1 MVFAFIF
8 RIFHSDRT
16 VMRRILFILFA
27 VALGLNANAQTG
39 LNGYTCDNCI
49 PCGEGLGPCCSVWGA
64 CNGPGSPYITY
75 EAGNGSDGNPAVN
88 GCDMACTDMVSANN
102 PCGVEGTVVAAQS
115 FSYTP
120 SDLEIQVGQTVVW
133 VNVDGF
139 HDVNGAESTLG
150 DMWNNPESFS
160 FGAVNGAADGVCIG
174 SHTFTVEGTY
184 NYDCSINSHAA
195 NGMVATI
202 TVVPTPEGCTDEL
215 ACNFNPFATQE
226 DNSCT
231 FPGCVDSDALN
242 YNADAGCPAD
252 CVYLTF
258 DCSSIGN
265 AAWQDL
271 PMGVFP
277 DWQESMIGIEW
288 NGEWV
293 FNIPEMVEE
302 PQSGVDY
309 GVHHVDWISFE
320 GLPNWIEESDFVLGE
335 LSQSSQHCITATG
348 IPTEPG
354 VIEVIAI
361 GEVFISLFGEEFSIG
376 EHSFSAIL
384 EITDN
389 PNLIPGC
396 MYMTALNYLSYA
408 EIDDGSC
415 LFAGCTDES
424 AVNYSPLATIDD
436 GSCVEPCSPGGDS
449 SCPTDITGDG
459 FVNVSDLLEL
469 LSDFGAECIIEVI
482 EFTCGDP
489 MNYHGYD
496 YATVQIGDQCWFAEN
511 LRTEHYANGD
521 AIPGELSASEW
532 GSTTQGAMT
541 IYGEGT
547 STVSNGSSDEVA
559 NLADYGRL
567 YNWYAVDDS
576 RGLCPS
582 GWHVPTDEEFM
593 TLEMELGMSE
603 SQANGTGWRG
613 TDQGTQMKSS
623 ASDSP
628 SWDGTNTSGFSGLA
642 GGYRPL
648 NGGFFDEGNY
658 GYFWSASAN
667 GTSAWVRGLN
677 GGSTEVY
684 RGNGNL
690 RSGLSVRCVW
700 D

>member
-1 MVFAFIF
+1 MKQIL
-8 RIFHSDRT
+8 
-16 VMRRILFILFA
+16 VMLFA

-39 LNGYTCDNCI
+39 LNGYTCDNCV

-75 EAGNGSDGNPAVN
+75 EAGNGSDGNPAVD

-160 FGAVNGAADGVCIG
+160 FGAVNGSSEGVCIG

-184 NYDCSINSHAA
+184 NYDCSIGSHAA

-469 LSDFGAECIIEVI
+469 LSDFGVECIIEVI
-482 EFTCGDP
+482 EFTCGDS
-489 MNYHGYD
+489 MHYYDFD

-521 AIPGELSASEW
+521 EITSNLSDELWDSTTIGAVTVYGEGELSCINWSPIGDAC
-532 GSTTQGAMT
+532 
-541 IYGEGT
+541 
-547 STVSNGSSDEVA
+547 DEDWA
-559 NLADYGRL
+559 LDEYGRL
-567 YNWYAVDDS
+567 YNWYAVEDE

-582 GWHVPTDEEFM
+582 GWHVPTDEDWM
-593 TLEMELGMSE
+593 TLEMELGMTE
-603 SQANGTGWRG
+603 FEVNEEGYRG
-613 TDQGTQMKSS
+613 TDEGAKMKT
-623 ASDSP
+623 DLG
-628 SWDGTNTSGFSGLA
+628 WYEGGNGTNSSGFSGLP
-642 GGYRPL
+642 GGYRCEDWFIPICGASFSWSGRSTVWWSSSSTWYRQL
-648 NGGFFDEGNY
+648 NGDVDTVIRNQTGYNFGN
-658 GYFWSASAN
+658 SI
-667 GTSAWVRGLN
+667 
-677 GGSTEVY
+677 
-684 RGNGNL
+684 
-690 RSGLSVRCVW
+690 RCLK
-700 D
+700 DSE